1 MTAALLL
8 TIELSRK
15 LKGACAWI
23 DGGVL
28 ANDGSKHAD
37 CSTCQATCG
46 KSNDMGLADAGF
58 RIARTLTGLVL
69 NWNCPSCGCEVTEET
84 RLFSAG
90 SDAKAIAAN
99 PLCGR
104 CRAA

>member
-8 TIELSRK
+8 TVELARK
-15 LKGACAWI
+15 LNGNCAQVG
-23 DGGVL
+23 GGVL

-37 CSTCQATCG
+37 CATCYATCG
-46 KSNDMGLADAGF
+46 KSSDMGMADAGLK
-58 RIARTLTGLVL
+58 IARTLTGLVL
-69 NWNCPSCGCEVTEET
+69 NWLCPSCGCEVTEATE
-84 RLFSAG
+84 LFSA
-90 SDAKAIAAN
+90 SADAKAIATD